1 MKVSTKGRYALRIL
15 IDLAINAKD
24 GYISIKSISER
35 QKISIKYM
43 ETIVGMLNKGG
54 FLNSLRGHSGG
65 YKLSRPASNIV
76 VGDVLRFIE
85 GSLAPIPC
93 LETEENTCEL
103 ASLCQTLPFW
113 KGLYTVVTNYVDKF
127 TIEDLI
133 EMNDT
138 NKGDFYCI

>member
-65 YKLSRPASNIV
+65 ISYPDRQVILLLV
-76 VGDVLRFIE
+76 M
-85 GSLAPIPC
+85 C
-93 LETEENTCEL
+93 
-103 ASLCQTLPFW
+103 
-113 KGLYTVVTNYVDKF
+113 
-127 TIEDLI
+127 
-133 EMNDT
+133 
-138 NKGDFYCI
+138 

>member
-43 ETIVGMLNKGG
+43 ETIVG
-54 FLNSLRGHSGG
+54 
-65 YKLSRPASNIV
+65 
-76 VGDVLRFIE
+76 DVLRFIE

-103 ASLCQTLPFW
+103 ASMCQTLPFW